1 MTHGWQ
7 AADKS
12 GQGFRRL
19 GKIPHGDVDAGGGY
33 LACLPCPRGGIE
45 QAVEMPQSAG
55 AINAY
60 DRNYAMTG
68 VGTMVG

>member
-1 MTHGWQ
+1 MEMWML
-7 AADKS
+7 AAVTS
-12 GQGFRRL
+12 
-19 GKIPHGDVDAGGGY
+19 PA
-33 LACLPCPRGGIE
+33 LPCPRGGIE

-55 AINAY
+55 PIDAY